1 MNAFISSRTLSHAK
15 KTGSVFVIDF
25 SRVDATYFTRMN
37 FSLLHKSHTTIH
49 SLDKSIRRGT
59 KLQKMSLFI
68 FSGEVKYILRYHP
81 SIYELLLYI
90 LENEYCKTRLY

>member
-1 MNAFISSRTLSHAK
+1 MYSFTLIRDTKSCK
-15 KTGSVFVIDF
+15 NKTRLVFVIDF
-25 SRVDATYFTRMN
+25 SRVDATYCTRMN

-81 SIYELLLYI
+81 SIYELLQYI
-90 LENEYCKTRLY
+90 LENEYYKIR